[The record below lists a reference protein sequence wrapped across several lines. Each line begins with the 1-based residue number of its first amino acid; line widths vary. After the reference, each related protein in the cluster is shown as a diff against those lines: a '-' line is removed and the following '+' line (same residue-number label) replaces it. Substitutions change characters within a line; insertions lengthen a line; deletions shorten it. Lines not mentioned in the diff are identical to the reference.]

1 MWVGGGGGGGKIN
14 EDWAYVELKGAQLC
28 IHEREMGSNQAFQ
41 PKGQE
46 NWFREDLSKNKP
58 SSRIPIKST
67 RGRFEPRAW
76 AEEEDR
82 LKKIGK

>member
-1 MWVGGGGGGGKIN
+1 MGRGGGEEERSKRIGPR
-14 EDWAYVELKGAQLC
+14 LSPKG
-28 IHEREMGSNQAFQ
+28 IHEREMGSNQAFW

-46 NWFREDLSKNKP
+46 NWSREDLSKNKP
-58 SSRIPIKST
+58 SSRISIRPT

-76 AEEEDR
+76 AEEEDN